1 MRSSS
6 ARLAA
11 SRASVSGPLVAE
23 HLDPQWVGQMH
34 PGPARLE
41 EVSGPV
47 PAVGRLEH
55 DLRVRAGLGQL
66 QRQRHRIVVD
76 PDGLQHLTLA
86 GQAHDHRAAAV
97 QVDPDIGLPMGP
109 PSSWL
114 V

>member
-6 ARLAA
+6 ARFLE

-23 HLDPQWVGQMH
+23 HLDPQRVGQMH
-34 PGPARLE
+34 PGAARLQQ
-41 EVSGPV
+41 VSRPG

-55 DLRVRAGLGQL
+55 DLRVGAGLGQL
-66 QRQRHRIVVD
+66 QRQPDRVVVD
-76 PDGLQHLTLA
+76 PDGLQHLASGVMRTITE
-86 GQAHDHRAAAV
+86 RRRCKSIPT
-97 QVDPDIGLPMGP
+97 QVFSHGP